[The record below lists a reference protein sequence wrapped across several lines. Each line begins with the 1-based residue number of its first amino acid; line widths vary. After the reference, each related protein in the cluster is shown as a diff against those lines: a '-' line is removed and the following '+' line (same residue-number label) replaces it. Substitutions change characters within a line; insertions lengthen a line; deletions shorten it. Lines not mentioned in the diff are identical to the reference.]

1 MVVIGALWLVLDY
14 FVLRPLEQATIER
27 WGLIQR

>member
-1 MVVIGALWLVLDY
+1 VLWLVLDY